1 LAGGFFATSP
11 EKKLTEFKRRQIIRF
26 FWALF
31 LVTLPV
37 TSFPYFPPAI
47 GGEAL
52 VRPLAIYPLFFLVPL
67 VLIPGLFRKPVPRAT
82 LALFPILL
90 VAGAS
95 SLLSLLR
102 GIEPALGI
110 SVDARVL
117 RGMFTLIIG
126 CVVYLTVA
134 ILPEGPGDLRFSMRW
149 IYAGCGIALA
159 WSSLQVLY
167 IVRFN
172 STWFEFLSGIQQH
185 ISTRRL
191 LPDRISGL
199 TYEPHWFAEQMVLL
213 LLPGLIAS
221 SISGYSLFK
230 WRWRW
235 LSVERLGLCW
245 VILVLPFTFSR
256 AGLLNLL
263 ILLVVGTILFS
274 SLKKP
279 LNDQALFKKN
289 KRLGRQLAGI
299 FITLVVVMLPI
310 ILAGAKN
317 SFFSRIWL
325 YWTRENTSLAGYIT
339 SLGFD
344 ARLAYSQAAY
354 NTYKE
359 HPFLGVGLG
368 NYAFYLEE
376 MLPYRPLAYIP
387 EVLRVITPEYGRE
400 RLVTS
405 KNFYLRILAETGIV
419 GLIVFLAFIV
429 AHTGIAL
436 WLWLSPNNEQK
447 FWGAVSLLGLT
458 AFILSAF
465 TFDSFVIPNMWVVFG
480 LITAAYTVYKFPKV
494 YGEEVKMG
502 STSQADNLGFYNLNP
517 ADGSVVNE

>member
-1 LAGGFFATSP
+1 
-11 EKKLTEFKRRQIIRF
+11 LTELKLRQIIRF

-52 VRPLAIYPLFFLVPL
+52 VRPLAVFPLIILVPL
-67 VLIPGLFRKPVPRAT
+67 VLFPVLYKKPVPRIS

-110 SVDARVL
+110 SVEARIL

-126 CVVYLTVA
+126 CAVYLTVS
-134 ILPEGPGDLRFSMRW
+134 ILPEKPGDLRFSMRW

-159 WSSLQVLY
+159 WSSLQVLN

-172 STWFEFLSGIQQH
+172 SAWFEFLSGIQQH

-235 LSVERLGLCW
+235 LSVERLGLGW
-245 VILVLPFTFSR
+245 VILILPFTFSR

-274 SLKKP
+274 RLEKP
-279 LNDQALFKKN
+279 LSDQALIKKS
-289 KRLGRQLAGI
+289 KRLSRLLAGI
-299 FITLVVVMLPI
+299 TLTLIVVILPI

-317 SFFSRIWL
+317 SFFSRLWL
-325 YWTRENTSLAGYIT
+325 YWTRENTSISGYLT

-359 HPFLGVGLG
+359 HPLLGVGLG

-387 EVLRVITPEYGRE
+387 EVLRVITPEYGRD

-405 KNFYLRILAETGIV
+405 KNFYLRLLAETGIV

-429 AHTGIAL
+429 AHIGIAM
-436 WLWLSPNNEQK
+436 WLWLSPNNEEK

-458 AFILSAF
+458 AFIFSAF

-480 LITAAYTVYKFPKV
+480 MITAAYTVYKFRKV
-494 YGEEVKMG
+494 NSEEVPLG
-502 STSQADNLGFYNLNP
+502 GTSQAENLSFHKLKP
-517 ADGSVVNE
+517 ADGSAINE

>member
-1 LAGGFFATSP
+1 MTEL
-11 EKKLTEFKRRQIIRF
+11 KLRQIIRF

-31 LVTLPV
+31 LVSLPV

-52 VRPLAIYPLFFLVPL
+52 VRPLAVYPLLILMPL
-67 VLIPGLFRKPVPRAT
+67 VLIPGLYRKPVPRVS
-82 LALFPILL
+82 LALIPILL

-110 SVDARVL
+110 SVDARIL

-126 CVVYLTVA
+126 CAVYLTVS
-134 ILPEGPGDLRFSMRW
+134 ILPEEPGDLRFSLRW
-149 IYAGCGIALA
+149 IYTGCGIALA

-172 STWFEFLSGIQQH
+172 STWFDFLSGIQGH

-199 TYEPHWFAEQMVLL
+199 TYEPHWFADQMVLL

-230 WRWRW
+230 WRWHW
-235 LSVERLGLCW
+235 LSVERLGLGW

-274 SLKKP
+274 TLEKP
-279 LNDQALFKKN
+279 LSDKALFKKS
-289 KRLGRQLAGI
+289 KRLGRQLLVI
-299 FITLVVVMLPI
+299 FLTLVVVILPI

-325 YWTRENTSLAGYIT
+325 YWTRENTSISGYLT

-354 NTYKE
+354 NTYQE

-405 KNFYLRILAETGIV
+405 KNFYLRLLAETGIV

-429 AHTGIAL
+429 AHIGIAL
-436 WLWLSPNNEQK
+436 WLWLSPTDEEK
-447 FWGAVSLLGLT
+447 FWGAVSILGLT
-458 AFILSAF
+458 AFVISAF
-465 TFDSFVIPNMWVVFG
+465 TFYSFVIPNMWVVFG

-494 YGEEVKMG
+494 NREEMTMG
-502 STSQADNLGFYNLNP
+502 NLSQADNLGFHKLNP
-517 ADGSVVNE
+517 VDGSTVNE